1 MTKAKEVGW
10 SDPNMKETAAQ
21 RIKTLE
27 QQLLTATPLQRRYFE
42 RSLQIYRSAIDDNT
56 K

>member
-21 RIKTLE
+21 KIATLE
-27 QQLLTATPLQRRYFE
+27 QQLKTATPLQRRYIE
-42 RSLQIYRSAIDDNT
+42 KSLEIYRRAIDDNT

>member
-10 SDPNMKETAAQ
+10 SDPNIKETAAQ

-27 QQLLTATPLQRRYFE
+27 RQLETATEYQRRYIQK
-42 RSLQIYRSAIDDNT
+42 SLEIYRRAIDGNT

>member
-10 SDPNMKETAAQ
+10 SDPNVKETAAQ
-21 RIKTLE
+21 KIIALQE
-27 QQLLTATPLQRRYFE
+27 QLKTATPLQRRYIE
-42 RSLQIYRSAIDDNT
+42 KSLEIYRRAIDDNT

>member
-10 SDPNMKETAAQ
+10 SDPNVKETAAQ
-21 RIKTLE
+21 KIITLQE
-27 QQLLTATPLQRRYFE
+27 QLETATPFQRRYIE
-42 RSLQIYRSAIDDNT
+42 RSLEIYRSAIDGNT